1 MVVFMFLIRLK
12 TPVASPFE
20 VLSVDRDADL
30 DEVTRAYRERVK
42 EAHPDHGGSK
52 REFQRVRAAYEEL
65 KDGVDIEAGDSD
77 ADERASASA
86 RAQSEARAGE
96 SEDTA
101 DRQDRCRVEYLD
113 YEVLDDHGWDL
124 DDPDLFE
131 AAAETDLSTE
141 DYGQFWVRPR
151 ESILEA
157 AERRGFAW
165 PFACRGG
172 ACANCAIY
180 VASGEMHTRVDHVL
194 PQEMLDRSFQLSCN
208 GLPTSDEM
216 QVVFNVKYVPDLEE
230 LLLPP
235 RPFEQAHVDD

>member
-1 MVVFMFLIRLK
+1 MLIRLEA
-12 TPVASPFE
+12 PVASPFE
-20 VLSVDRDADL
+20 VLSVDRDADPG
-30 DEVTRAYRERVK
+30 EIKRAYRERIK

-65 KDGVDIEAGDSD
+65 KDGADVDESGTDGEAGS
-77 ADERASASA
+77 RAP
-86 RAQSEARAGE
+86 AQARAG
-96 SEDTA
+96 SSVGASAGDA
-101 DRQDRCRVEYLD
+101 DDEPERQDRCRVEYLD

-124 DDPDLFE
+124 KDPDLFE
-131 AAAETDLSTE
+131 AAAEADLSVE

-151 ESILEA
+151 ESLLEA

-180 VASGEMHTRVDHVL
+180 VVEGEMRTRVDHVL
-194 PQEMLDRSFQLSCN
+194 PEEMLDRGFQLSCN
-208 GLPTSDEM
+208 GIPTSDEM
-216 QVVFNVKYVPDLEE
+216 LIVYNVKHIPDLEE

-235 RPFEQAHVDD
+235 RPFEQAHLND